1 MLVEHR
7 LAGVAAI
14 EGVQRG
20 GAELQPQ
27 RDEAGDAD
35 DPGEQRHP
43 AVPVAG
49 PAEPA
54 KQADS
59 LTGSLPGMRG
69 ARRAGVRHGDLPR
82 AEERLLLPILAV
94 TAAKVVLRGEAP
106 ARAATPRAYS
116 AGSTRPPSTRLLR
129 SLMPP
134 GYDRR
139 ANRSWTAGMPAPHRG
154 RHEHQHSMGAVM
166 SKELLIKG
174 GHVVTVDPDLGDLPV
189 GDVLVTDG
197 VITAVGPDLA
207 PTTTAAEV
215 IEAAGR
221 LVIPGMVDT
230 HRHVWQG
237 AIGGYTPQ
245 ITGAGYGP
253 AVLTGIS
260 LKHSPEDV
268 YAGTMWGA
276 LQALDA
282 GITTIADWA
291 HNDQSPAHADADLR
305 GLRDSGIRGYFLYG
319 GPGPATG
326 DPNPPHPADARRMR
340 DQYFASGTY
349 GRLRMGM
356 ALRGPCFTSAER
368 NAEDYAFARD
378 LGLPISVHVGMAGT
392 ADAVTTLQRYRLL
405 GADVNYVHGNML
417 TDREF
422 DLIAETQGTVTI
434 TPSTDMLMQ
443 FGTFPATGPALSRGI
458 VSGFGIDT
466 ICSAG
471 NDLFSE
477 MRLALAAERSRA
489 NAPALASGKQVPTVD
504 LHQRDMLRLATIDG
518 ARVWR
523 LDDEIGTL
531 TPGKQADIAIID
543 MRSPHLDGFGDPV
556 AVMVLGAGPADV
568 ETVIIGG
575 DVVKRDG
582 KLTGDHVDHA
592 LELMHAARE
601 RLRA

>member
-1 MLVEHR
+1 ME
-7 LAGVAAI
+7 
-14 EGVQRG
+14 
-20 GAELQPQ
+20 
-27 RDEAGDAD
+27 
-35 DPGEQRHP
+35 
-43 AVPVAG
+43 
-49 PAEPA
+49 
-54 KQADS
+54 KS
-59 LTGSLPGMRG
+59 
-69 ARRAGVRHGDLPR
+69 
-82 AEERLLLPILAV
+82 
-94 TAAKVVLRGEAP
+94 
-106 ARAATPRAYS
+106 
-116 AGSTRPPSTRLLR
+116 
-129 SLMPP
+129 MP
-134 GYDRR
+134 
-139 ANRSWTAGMPAPHRG
+139 
-154 RHEHQHSMGAVM
+154 
-166 SKELLIKG
+166 KELLIKSG
-174 GHVVTVDPDLGDLPV
+174 RVVTVDPDLGDLPT

-197 VITAVGPDLA
+197 VITAVGPDLTPA
-207 PTTTAAEV
+207 TANAEV
-215 IEAAGR
+215 IDAAGR
-221 LVIPGMVDT
+221 LVIPGLVDT
-230 HRHVWQG
+230 HRHMWQG

-245 ITGAGYGP
+245 MTGAGYGP

-260 LKHSPEDV
+260 LRHSPDDV
-268 YAGTMWGA
+268 YAGTLWGA

-319 GPGPATG
+319 GPGPATS

-340 DQYFASGTY
+340 DEYFAAGRY

-356 ALRGPCFTSAER
+356 ALRGPSFTSAER
-368 NAEDYAFARD
+368 NAADFAFAHD

-392 ADAVTTLQRYRLL
+392 SGAVSGLRRDGLL

-422 DLIAETQGTVTI
+422 DLIAESGGTLTI

-443 FGTFPATGPALSRGI
+443 FGTFPATGSALRRGI

-471 NDLFSE
+471 TDLFSE

-489 NAPALASGKQVPTVD
+489 NAPALARGEQVPAVE

-518 ARVWR
+518 ARVWH
-523 LDDEIGTL
+523 LEDEIGTL

-568 ETVIIGG
+568 ETVIVGG

-582 KLTGDHVDHA
+582 VLVGDYVEQA
-592 LELMHAARE
+592 RKLMHATRHHLGA
-601 RLRA
+601 